1 MDSDQEDTAQKE
13 KKEEK
18 EMNVTVLQSFIMELN
33 GETIKAANKKV
44 GSVFLDEGLNK
55 WKVVEDKGK
64 KKFKLVTKL

>member
-1 MDSDQEDTAQKE
+1 MA
-13 KKEEK
+13 
-18 EMNVTVLQSFIMELN
+18 VTILQSFIMELN
-33 GETIKAANKKV
+33 GETIKASNKKV

>member
-1 MDSDQEDTAQKE
+1 LDSDQEDTAQKE